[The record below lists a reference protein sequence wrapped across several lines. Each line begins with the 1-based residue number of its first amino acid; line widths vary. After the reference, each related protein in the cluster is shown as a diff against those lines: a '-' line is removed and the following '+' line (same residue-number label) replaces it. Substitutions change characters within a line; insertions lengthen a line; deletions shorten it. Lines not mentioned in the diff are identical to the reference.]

1 MVCILPGLI
10 VRLGFVEAEVVRN
23 GFFDYS
29 CWVKVRGII
38 LDGKNFFQ
46 TLHFTGFQLIGAG
59 CYHMPKL
66 VCEFLE
72 QLNYV

>member
-1 MVCILPGLI
+1 MVCTLPDLI
-10 VRLGFVEAEVVRN
+10 ARLGFVEVEAVSN
-23 GFFDYS
+23 GFFDYL
-29 CWVKVRGII
+29 CWVKVMGII

-46 TLHFTGFQLIGAG
+46 TLHFTSFQLIGAG
-59 CYHMPKL
+59 YYHMPKL